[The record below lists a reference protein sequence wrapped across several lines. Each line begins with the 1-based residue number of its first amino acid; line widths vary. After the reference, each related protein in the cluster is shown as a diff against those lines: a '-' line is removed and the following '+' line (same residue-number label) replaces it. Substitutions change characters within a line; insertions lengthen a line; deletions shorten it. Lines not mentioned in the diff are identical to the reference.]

1 MDWLLPA
8 YIGSDLSDP
17 VALYDPRLIQLFF
30 VSSPQRGTPPAVP
43 AWILLKWF
51 PSPPAIKQL
60 PPPSERGMWGVE
72 FNAPLP
78 PCCPGPRQM
87 LPPSL
92 VLRCQEKTWCACKCY
107 WRDWTFS
114 PQGPWHPSGAP
125 CTVGLIIRCLQGC
138 SRAWGGLSPSQRPLG
153 ILTFFYGCHKGY
165 FLICNLA
172 GFPPSQLR
180 GLWSREYLG
189 IAAFCASSG
198 LGGGKAH
205 RMAFSQGKGI
215 VVPNSSSKECGVG
228 WPCGCG
234 RAEGAPGED
243 VRCCG

>member
-60 PPPSERGMWGVE
+60 PPPVKGGCGGWNS
-72 FNAPLP
+72 
-78 PCCPGPRQM
+78 M
-87 LPPSL
+87 LPSL
-92 VLRCQEKTWCACKCY
+92 PAAQALARCFLHPFSFGAKRKLGVPGKCY

-114 PQGPWHPSGAP
+114 PQGPWHPDGAP

-138 SRAWGGLSPSQRPLG
+138 SRAGGDFHLPSDLLEFQ
-153 ILTFFYGCHKGY
+153 
-165 FLICNLA
+165 
-172 GFPPSQLR
+172 PS
-180 GLWSREYLG
+180 
-189 IAAFCASSG
+189 F
-198 LGGGKAH
+198 
-205 RMAFSQGKGI
+205 M
-215 VVPNSSSKECGVG
+215 
-228 WPCGCG
+228 
-234 RAEGAPGED
+234 GAIK
-243 VRCCG
+243 VIF